1 MGKFVILVMDS
12 VGIGALPDADRFGDM
27 GSDTMCNLYRAM
39 GGLTIPN
46 LLSLGLGNIDGIQ
59 LPVKS
64 DNPRGAYGRAMERF
78 SGKDTTGGH
87 WEIAGLV
94 LDRPFD
100 TFPNGFPRN
109 ILDPFEAAIGAKT
122 LGNKAAS
129 GTEII
134 EELGEEHL
142 KTGYPIVYTSADSVF
157 QIACHEEVVPRE
169 QLYEM
174 CRIAREILTD
184 PYYVGRVI
192 ARPFTGKPGSFIRTP
207 GRRDFSLLP
216 PGDTILD
223 AISQKGYEV
232 AAVGKIEDIFA
243 NRGITKSN
251 HTTDNMAGVDATIQY
266 LKEDFSGLIFT
277 NLVDFDSLYGHR
289 NNAAGYA
296 KALEELDARI
306 PELLSALRPGDI
318 LLITADHGCDPTTLD
333 STDHSRE
340 YIPILATGQG
350 IAPVNLGTR
359 DTFSDIGATA
369 ADYFG
374 IKWPTGMSFYHQLK
388 RGTKDELL

>member
-134 EELGEEHL
+134 EELGEE
-142 KTGYPIVYTSADSVF
+142 I
-157 QIACHEEVVPRE
+157 
-169 QLYEM
+169 
-174 CRIAREILTD
+174 
-184 PYYVGRVI
+184 GRAHV
-192 ARPFTGKPGSFIRTP
+192 
-207 GRRDFSLLP
+207 
-216 PGDTILD
+216 
-223 AISQKGYEV
+223 
-232 AAVGKIEDIFA
+232 
-243 NRGITKSN
+243 
-251 HTTDNMAGVDATIQY
+251 
-266 LKEDFSGLIFT
+266 
-277 NLVDFDSLYGHR
+277 
-289 NNAAGYA
+289 
-296 KALEELDARI
+296 
-306 PELLSALRPGDI
+306 
-318 LLITADHGCDPTTLD
+318 
-333 STDHSRE
+333 
-340 YIPILATGQG
+340 
-350 IAPVNLGTR
+350 
-359 DTFSDIGATA
+359 
-369 ADYFG
+369 
-374 IKWPTGMSFYHQLK
+374 
-388 RGTKDELL
+388 

>member
-1 MGKFVILVMDS
+1 M
-12 VGIGALPDADRFGDM
+12 
-27 GSDTMCNLYRAM
+27 
-39 GGLTIPN
+39 
-46 LLSLGLGNIDGIQ
+46 
-59 LPVKS
+59 
-64 DNPRGAYGRAMERF
+64 
-78 SGKDTTGGH
+78 
-87 WEIAGLV
+87 
-94 LDRPFD
+94 DRPFD

-157 QIACHEEVVPRE
+157 QIACHEEVVPR
-169 QLYEM
+169 QRLYEM